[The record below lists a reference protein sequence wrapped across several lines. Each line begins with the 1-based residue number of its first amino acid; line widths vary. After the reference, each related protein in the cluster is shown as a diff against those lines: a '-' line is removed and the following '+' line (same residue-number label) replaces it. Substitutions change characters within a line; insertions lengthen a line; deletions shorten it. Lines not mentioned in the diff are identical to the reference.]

1 MKWKNMQKTLKDD
14 DPDSEDE
21 NDNDEDDIDTPN
33 CCCCCRSRVIPKP
46 AETHDDPASDKA
58 LTEHKESQS

>member
-21 NDNDEDDIDTPN
+21 NDNDDDEDENLEPDM
-33 CCCCCRSRVIPKP
+33 RF
-46 AETHDDPASDKA
+46 
-58 LTEHKESQS
+58 